1 MLTTRRRLG
10 KEITSKQRRC
20 GAGVAFGVV
29 RIMQRISAHLTCVI
43 IVYGFP
49 FRCVYCVLLYL
60 ELEQPGGVLEDD
72 GLDVAA
78 NLDGVDGDAGD
89 EVEEDVVAVRP
100 VGQWV
105 RERHLALTFITLYIH
120 ANHDYG
126 RSVCKSKWL
135 AIIVESEE
143 PRARQEPPAEVFLP
157 HSSCTQRRQPQ

>member
-1 MLTTRRRLG
+1 MLTTRGRLA

-43 IVYGFP
+43 IVCVLP
-49 FRCVYCVLLYL
+49 FRCVYCLLLYL

-78 NLDGVDGDAGD
+78 NLDGVDGDTGD

-100 VGQWV
+100 VSQWV
-105 RERHLALTFITLYIH
+105 RERHLALTIITLYIIS
-120 ANHDYG
+120 NHYHG
-126 RSVCKSKWL
+126 CSVSKW
-135 AIIVESEE
+135 
-143 PRARQEPPAEVFLP
+143 
-157 HSSCTQRRQPQ
+157 T